1 MYYAIGSG
9 VSRGGPGCSNTP
21 VGTQKRSNVR
31 AIRLECDCQ
40 GRTANEHPVYRHITA
55 GAIRYTY
62 MTKLTFWRVNTK
74 E

>member
-9 VSRGGPGCSNTP
+9 VSRGGPGCS

-31 AIRLECDCQ
+31 AIRLECR
-40 GRTANEHPVYRHITA
+40 GRTANEHPVYGHITA
-55 GAIRYTY
+55 CAIRYTY
-62 MTKLTFWRVNTK
+62 MIKLTFWRVNTK